1 MTLAARNRLVLEHLP
16 LVLATAKRVRRKL
29 PRAERDDL
37 VNEGVLGLLACI
49 ERYDPKHNVSFKTY
63 AEHRVRGAML
73 DSLKLRQSKYASIAV
88 VPDRVVERSEWPDAI
103 CEQRECERQ
112 VQQAAAQLPE
122 RLQTIVRLY
131 YVGEMTEREVGGLF
145 GVGQVRISQ
154 LRHRALDR
162 MAATLKTQG
171 VRL

>member
-73 DSLKLRQSKYASIAV
+73 DSLKL
-88 VPDRVVERSEWPDAI
+88 
-103 CEQRECERQ
+103 
-112 VQQAAAQLPE
+112 PE

-154 LRHRALDR
+154 LRHRALNQ